1 MPRLIRMTSDS
12 LTGHFNN
19 NYQAE
24 IVLPPNSQMCLQNLT
39 AKLPAVMTIGA
50 LNKEVRF
57 TPTNANVEGG
67 YKLDGQRVVNIPE
80 GVYSEN
86 DKGETYMPFGEVVEN
101 TLNSGLTSLKSA
113 SSAKPPAE
121 ISVLDRGGIVDF
133 FPEGRRGSKKDIGG
147 EWKVDL
153 TDKANAKIIYKQQ
166 ATYIT
171 ELDAAGGLKYDAN
184 NGFTK
189 TGKAD
194 TVGVLGIASMPT
206 IGPLYTNIPANA
218 LAMYADINITPAPVA
233 GESKSFIYG
242 TKHMAIGGG
251 VFGFRINEA
260 ENGTGGSLNGSAP
273 DSGILYGLVEGD
285 PSNAV
290 SADGV
295 FDRTKIKYGVHIRGS
310 ANGIAIIRDGVS
322 VAPSITDPAPFNQVE
337 FIWST
342 AQQQAGAEEDPIDYR
357 NLPYVEIGFDMG
369 RLEARTYQYNSG
381 ATPAVER
388 RIINQ
393 FYIDNDDTKGRDFSE
408 IMGQTKLYPV
418 VLFSSTHPTT
428 GAYGAHSIT
437 ELYFTA
443 TPHDTSEKTG
453 GGFGATRQIGDP
465 TLTAEA
471 WIRFAP
477 QVANYFGFSDA
488 DLPPSAPLLGTS
500 YTNDLT
506 FTGGAISTSTGFP
519 ENFVVELLTL
529 PLDSYDGQELLAN
542 GGLAGT
548 GQRESILAT
557 IPQDRDSNGV
567 LRHETGD
574 PYFIDLDNLEPIL
587 LRNLFIRLLD
597 HNLDQVAMNGQ
608 GCITLLTREKGRQ

>member
-50 LNKEVRF
+50 FNKEVRF

-113 SSAKPPAE
+113 STATPPAE
-121 ISVLDRGGIVDF
+121 ISALDRSGIVDF

-153 TDKANAKIIYKQQ
+153 TDKANAKIHYKQQ
-166 ATYIT
+166 TTYIT
-171 ELDAAGGLKYDAN
+171 EIDGESGLKYDAN

-189 TGKAD
+189 TGKAE
-194 TVGVLGIASMPT
+194 TVGVAALTDYPVYT
-206 IGPLYTNIPANA
+206 YTNAPANA
-218 LAMYADINITPAPVA
+218 LLMGADVNLDPPPVA

-251 VFGFRINEA
+251 VFGFKINEA

-273 DSGILYGLVEGD
+273 DSGILYGLVEDD
-285 PSNAV
+285 PS
-290 SADGV
+290 SAISTGGV

-310 ANGIAIIRDGVS
+310 DNGIAIIMDGVS
-322 VAPSITDPAPFNQVE
+322 RGVLVRPAPFNQVE
-337 FIWST
+337 PIFST
-342 AQQQAGAEEDPIDYR
+342 AKQQAGEGGENPVDYR

-369 RLEARTYQYNSG
+369 RLEARTYQYNSIISG
-381 ATPAVER
+381 VER

-393 FYIDNDDTKGRDFSE
+393 FYVDNDDTKGRDFSE

-418 VLFSSTHPTT
+418 VLFSSTNLTD
-428 GAYGAHSIT
+428 AEYGAHTIS

-465 TLTAEA
+465 SLSAEA

-506 FTGGAISTSTGFP
+506 FTGGAISTSSGFP

-529 PLDSYDGQELLAN
+529 PLDSYDGQELLAT

-597 HNLDQVAMNGQ
+597 HNLNQVAMNGQ